1 MFACIYCVEVLW
13 GGVFAYRNMFS
24 VAEEPSAE
32 DKKRLSERAQRFGK
46 QGTAEGNM
54 SVKKKMSIDE
64 LLKRTLVSTVC
75 AHVCI
80 I

>member
-1 MFACIYCVEVLW
+1 MCV
-13 GGVFAYRNMFS
+13 YRNMLS

-32 DKKRLSERAQRFGK
+32 DKRRLSERAQRFGK
-46 QGTAEGNM
+46 QGAAEGNM
-54 SVKKKMSIDE
+54 SIKKKMSIDE
-64 LLKRTLVSTVC
+64 LLRRTLVSAVC